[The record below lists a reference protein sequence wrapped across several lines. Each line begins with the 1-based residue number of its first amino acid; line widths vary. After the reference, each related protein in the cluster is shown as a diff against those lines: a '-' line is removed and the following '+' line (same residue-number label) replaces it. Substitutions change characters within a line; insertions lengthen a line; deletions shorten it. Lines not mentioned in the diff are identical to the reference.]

1 MNNDRTD
8 AIRNLALIGPAGTGK
23 TSLAEA
29 LLHVAGAIKQ
39 RGRTDRGDTVCDFD
53 LQEISMAHSLDTAI
67 CHCSWQGVEINIID
81 TPGFTDFLPRA
92 CAVLPAVECAALVL
106 SASGGLETGARR
118 MMKAAGDAALGRLI
132 IVNKMDTEPDK
143 LDMLL
148 AEIQEAFGR
157 RCLPVNLPGDQGRT
171 TVDCFFRDSG
181 EATDFSSVEEAHTR
195 ILDQVVEVDEVLMEA
210 YLEAG
215 EKLDP
220 QQLHDAFEKALR
232 ERHLIPVVFVSA
244 ETGAGV
250 EALLDYIVK
259 LLPSPREAN
268 PPPFVRGTGDEADP
282 VVVASEPDLHVVAH
296 VFKVIVDP
304 YVGRTAVLRVHQGTI
319 RTGAQ
324 LFVGDSR
331 KPIKLNHLY
340 KLQGKQTVEVRQ
352 AGPGDIV
359 AVTRIDSLNFN
370 DVLHDSHDEDH
381 LRVRLPEMSPPMM
394 GIAIQPAQRGNEQK
408 LSDALHKLCAEDP
421 ALRVEHRPATN
432 ETVVLCSGELHLR
445 LVVEAMSER
454 FNVEVETHPPT
465 IPYRETITKPAEGHH
480 RHKKQTGGAGQFG
493 EVFLRIAPLPRG
505 SGFEFASE
513 VVGGSIPQQFIPA
526 VEKGVRQALETGAIA
541 GFPLQDIRVA
551 VYDGKTHPVDS
562 KEVAFISA
570 GRRAFLEAIKDAAPI
585 VLEPIVQLQVT
596 VPIDSLGAVTGHLS
610 SRRGRMLGSTSLAGQ
625 RIQIDAEAP
634 LSELQD
640 YANQL
645 KAMTGGSGA
654 WAMRLDRYEPVPPK
668 VQQDLIN
675 AARPEEAGNTS
686 RS

>member
-29 LLHVAGAIKQ
+29 LLHAAGAIKQ
-39 RGRTDRGDTVCDFD
+39 RGRTERGDTVCDYD
-53 LQEISMAHSLDTAI
+53 PREVALGHSLETAI
-67 CHCSWQGVEINIID
+67 CQLEWQATRVNFID

-92 CAVLPAVECAALVL
+92 FAVLPAVESAALVL
-106 SASGGLETGARR
+106 SASGGLETGVRR
-118 MMKAAGDAALGRLI
+118 MMKAAGDAQLSRLI
-132 IVNKMDTEPDK
+132 IVNKMDTDPDQ
-143 LDMLL
+143 LGTLL
-148 AEIQEAFGR
+148 EEIQEAFGR
-157 RCLPVNLPGDQGRT
+157 RCLPVNLPSEHGKKV
-171 TVDCFFRDSG
+171 VDCFFHEG
-181 EATDFSSVEEAHTR
+181 GGATDFSSVAEAHTR
-195 ILDQVVEVDEVLMEA
+195 IIDQVVEVDEALMEA
-210 YLEAG
+210 YLESG
-215 EKLDP
+215 QNLDP

-244 ETGAGV
+244 ETGAGI

-259 LLPSPREAN
+259 LMPSPREAN
-268 PPPFVRGTGDEADP
+268 PPPFMRGEGEAAEP
-282 VVVASEPDLHVVAH
+282 VVVSSEPDQHVVAH
-296 VFKVIVDP
+296 VFKIVVDP

-319 RTGAQ
+319 RSGAQ

-340 KLQGKQTVEVRQ
+340 RLQGKQNIEVPE

-370 DVLHDSHDEDH
+370 DVLHDSHDEDQFH
-381 LRVRLPEMSPPMM
+381 VRLPEMAPPMM
-394 GIAIQPAQRGNEQK
+394 GLAIQAAQRGNEQK
-408 LSDALHKLCAEDP
+408 LSDALQKLCAEDP
-421 ALRVEHRPATN
+421 ALRVEHRRATN

-445 LVVEAMSER
+445 LVMEAMKER
-454 FNVEVETHPPT
+454 FNVEVDTHPPT
-465 IPYRETITKPAEGHH
+465 IPYRETITRPAEGHH

-493 EVFLRIAPLPRG
+493 EVYLRIAPLPRG
-505 SGFEFASE
+505 SGFEFVSE
-513 VVGGSIPQQFIPA
+513 VVGGTIPQQFIPA
-526 VEKGVRQALETGAIA
+526 VEKGVRQALDSGAIA

-570 GRRAFLEAIKDAAPI
+570 GRRAFIEAIKNAGPI

-596 VPIDSLGAVTGHLS
+596 VPIDSLGAVTGNLS

-625 RIQIDAEAP
+625 RIQINAEAP

-645 KAMTGGSGA
+645 KSITGGSGA
-654 WAMRLDRYEPVPPK
+654 WSMQLDRYEPVPPK
-668 VQQDLIN
+668 IQQDLVN
-675 AARPEEAGNTS
+675 AAKLEDTD
-686 RS
+686 

>member
-1 MNNDRTD
+1 MNNDRID
-8 AIRNLALIGPAGTGK
+8 AIRNLALIGPAGAGK
-23 TSLAEA
+23 TTLAEA
-29 LLHVAGAIKQ
+29 LLHASGAIKQ

-53 LQEISMAHSLDTAI
+53 PREISMAHSLDTAI
-67 CHCSWQGVEINIID
+67 CHLSWDGREINLVD

-92 CAVLPAVECAALVL
+92 IAVLPAVECAALVL
-106 SASGGLETGARR
+106 SAAGGLETGVRR
-118 MMKAAGDAALGRLI
+118 MMKAAGDADLSRLI
-132 IVNKMDTEPDK
+132 IINKMDTEPEK
-143 LDMLL
+143 LGTLL
-148 AEIQEAFGR
+148 DEIQEAFGA
-157 RCLPVNLPGDQGRT
+157 RCLPVNLPSERGRKV
-171 TVDCFFRDSG
+171 VDCFFRDSG
-181 EATDFSSVEEAHTR
+181 DATDFSSVEEAHTK
-195 ILDQVVEVDEVLMEA
+195 ILDQVVEVDEALMEA
-210 YLEAG
+210 YLESG
-215 EKLDP
+215 QDLDP

-250 EALLDYIVK
+250 DALLDYIAK
-259 LLPSPREAN
+259 LLPGPREAN
-268 PPPFVRGTGDEADP
+268 PPPFMRGEGEETEP
-282 VVVASEPDLHVVAH
+282 VVVSSEPDRHVVAH
-296 VFKVIVDP
+296 VFKVVVDP

-340 KLQGKQTVEVRQ
+340 RLQGKQSSEVTE

-381 LRVRLPEMSPPMM
+381 LHVRLPEASPPMM
-394 GIAIQPAQRGNEQK
+394 GVAILPAQRGNEQK
-408 LSDALHKLCAEDP
+408 LSDALQKLCAEDP

-432 ETVVLCSGELHLR
+432 ETVVLGSGELHLR
-445 LVVEAMSER
+445 LVVEAMKER
-454 FNVEVETHPPT
+454 FNVEVSTHPPT

-493 EVFLRIAPLPRG
+493 EVYLRVAPLPRG

-526 VEKGVRQALETGAIA
+526 VEKGVRQALEGGVVA

-570 GRRAFLEAIKDAAPI
+570 GRKAFVEAIKSAGPI
-585 VLEPIVQLQVT
+585 VLEPIVHLLVT
-596 VPIDSLGAVTGHLS
+596 VPIDALGTVTGHLS
-610 SRRGRMLGSTSLAGQ
+610 SRRGRVLGSTSLSGQ
-625 RIQIDAEAP
+625 RIQVEAEAP
-634 LSELQD
+634 LAELQD

-645 KAMTGGSGA
+645 KSMTGGSGA
-654 WAMRLDRYEPVPPK
+654 WSMQLDRYEAVPPK
-668 VQQDLIN
+668 LQQDLMN
-675 AARPEEAGNTS
+675 AARAEEAG
-686 RS
+686 

>member
-1 MNNDRTD
+1 MNTDRTD
-8 AIRNLALIGPAGTGK
+8 AIRNIALIGPAGSGK

-29 LLHVAGAIKQ
+29 MLHAAGATRQ

-53 LQEISMAHSLDTAI
+53 PREISMAHSLDTAV
-67 CHCSWQGVEINIID
+67 CHCAWQDTEINIID

-92 CAVLPAVECAALVL
+92 VAVLPAVECAALVV
-106 SASGGLETGARR
+106 SAYDGLETGARR
-118 MMKAAGDAALGRLI
+118 MMTAAGDADLGRLV
-132 IVNKMDTEPDK
+132 IVNKMDTEPAK
-143 LDMLL
+143 LGQLL
-148 AEIQEAFGR
+148 ADIQEAFGA
-157 RCLPVNLPGDQGRT
+157 RCLPVNLPADQGRK
-171 TVDCFFRDSG
+171 VADCFFKEGG
-181 EATDFSSVEEAHTR
+181 EPTDFSSVEEAHTK
-195 ILDQVVEVDEVLMEA
+195 ILDQVVEMDEALMEA
-210 YLEAG
+210 YLESG
-215 EKLDP
+215 QNLDP

-232 ERHLIPVVFVSA
+232 ERHLIPVIFVSA

-268 PPPFVRGTGDEADP
+268 PPPFMRGEGETAEP
-282 VVVASEPDLHVVAH
+282 VAVSAEPDQHVVAH
-296 VFKVIVDP
+296 VFKVVVDP
-304 YVGRTAVLRVHQGTI
+304 YVGRTAMLRVHQGTI
-319 RTGAQ
+319 RTGSQ

-340 KLQGKQTVEVRQ
+340 RIQGKQTAEVTE

-359 AVTRIDSLNFN
+359 AVTRIDNLNFN

-381 LRVRLPEMSPPMM
+381 FHVRLPEAAPPMM
-394 GIAIQPAQRGNEQK
+394 GIAIRPAQRGNEQK

-445 LVVEAMSER
+445 LVIEAMKER
-454 FNVEVETHPPT
+454 FNVEVETHPPAV
-465 IPYRETITKPAEGHH
+465 PYRETITRPAEGHH

-493 EVFLRIAPLPRG
+493 EVYLRIAPLPRG
-505 SGFEFASE
+505 AGFEFASE
-513 VVGGSIPQQFIPA
+513 VVGGSVPQQFIPA
-526 VEKGVRQALETGAIA
+526 VEKGVRQALESGAIA
-541 GFPLQDIRVA
+541 GFPLQDLRVA

-570 GRRAFLEAIKDAAPI
+570 GRRACLEAIKNAGPI
-585 VLEPIVQLQVT
+585 VLEPIVRLQVT

-610 SRRGRMLGSTSLAGQ
+610 SRRGRMLGSNSLAGQ

-654 WAMRLDRYEPVPPK
+654 WAMRLDRYEPVPAK
-668 VQQDLIN
+668 VQQELMS
-675 AARPEEAGNTS
+675 AARAEDS
-686 RS
+686 D

>member
-8 AIRNLALIGPAGTGK
+8 AIRNIALIGPAGTGK
-23 TSLAEA
+23 TTLADA
-29 LLHVAGAIKQ
+29 LLHAAGAIKQ

-53 LQEISMAHSLDTAI
+53 PREISMAHSLDTAI
-67 CHCSWQGVEINIID
+67 CHCSWQACEINIVD

-92 CAVLPAVECAALVL
+92 IAVLPAVECAALVL

-118 MMKAAGDAALGRLI
+118 MMKAAGDAALARLI
-132 IVNKMDTEPDK
+132 VVNKMDSDPDK
-143 LDMLL
+143 LDVLL

-157 RCLPVNLPGDQGRT
+157 RCLPVNLPGDRGRKV
-171 TVDCFFRDSG
+171 VDCFFRDGG
-181 EATDFSSVEEAHTR
+181 EPTDFSSVEEAHTK
-195 ILDQVVEVDEVLMEA
+195 ILDQVVEVDEALMEA
-210 YLEAG
+210 YLESG
-215 EKLDP
+215 QDLDP
-220 QQLHDAFEKALR
+220 QQLHDAFEQALR

-244 ETGAGV
+244 ETGAGI

-268 PPPFVRGTGDEADP
+268 PPPFMRGEGDQSEP
-282 VVVASEPDLHVVAH
+282 VVVAAEPGRHVVAH
-296 VFKVIVDP
+296 VFKVVVDP
-304 YVGRTAVLRVHQGTI
+304 YVGRTAILRVHQGTI
-319 RTGAQ
+319 KAGAQ
-324 LFVGDSR
+324 LFVGESR
-331 KPIKLNHLY
+331 KPVKLNHLY
-340 KLQGKQTVEVRQ
+340 RLQGKETVEVGE

-359 AVTRIDSLNFN
+359 AVTRIDSLDFN

-381 LRVRLPEMSPPMM
+381 LHVRLPEVAPPMM
-394 GIAIQPAQRGNEQK
+394 GIAIRPAQRGNEQK
-408 LSDALHKLCAEDP
+408 LSDALQKLCAEDP
-421 ALRVEHRPATN
+421 ALRVEHRRATN

-445 LVVEAMSER
+445 LVNEAMKER

-465 IPYRETITKPAEGHH
+465 IPYRETITKAAEGHH

-505 SGFEFASE
+505 AGFEFASE

-526 VEKGVRQALETGAIA
+526 VEKGVRQALESGAIA
-541 GFPLQDIRVA
+541 GFPLHDIRVA

-570 GRRAFLEAIKDAAPI
+570 GRRAFLEAIRNAAPI
-585 VLEPIVQLQVT
+585 ILEPIVHLQVT
-596 VPIDSLGAVTGHLS
+596 VPIDALGTVTGHLS
-610 SRRGRMLGSTSLAGQ
+610 SRRGRVLGSTSLSGQ

-654 WAMRLDRYEPVPPK
+654 WAMQLDRYEPVPPK
-668 VQQDLIN
+668 VQQDLMNITR
-675 AARPEEAGNTS
+675 AEHVE
-686 RS
+686 

>member
-1 MNNDRTD
+1 MKNDRTD

-23 TSLAEA
+23 TTLAEA
-29 LLHVAGAIKQ
+29 LLHTSGMIKQ

-53 LQEISMAHSLDTAI
+53 PREISMSHSLDTAI
-67 CHCSWQGVEINIID
+67 CHCKWQDAEINIID

-92 CAVLPAVECAALVL
+92 TAVLPAVECAALVL
-106 SASGGLETGARR
+106 SASGGLETGVRR
-118 MMKAAGDAALGRLI
+118 MMKAAGDAELGRLI
-132 IVNKMDTEPDK
+132 VVNKMDSEPDK
-143 LDMLL
+143 LGRLL
-148 AEIQEAFGR
+148 DDIQEAFGA
-157 RCLPVNLPGDQGRT
+157 RCLPVNLPVDHGKGV
-171 TVDCFFRDSG
+171 VDCFFRDSG
-181 EATDFSSVEEAHTR
+181 DAADFSSVGEAHTR
-195 ILDQVVEVDEVLMEA
+195 ILDQVVEVDETLMEA
-210 YLEAG
+210 YLESG
-215 EKLDP
+215 QNLDP
-220 QQLHDAFEKALR
+220 QQLHEAFEKALR

-244 ETGAGV
+244 ETGAGI

-268 PPPFVRGTGDEADP
+268 PPPFMRGEGESAEP
-282 VVVASEPDLHVVAH
+282 VAVSAEPDRHVVAH
-296 VFKVIVDP
+296 VFKVVVDP
-304 YVGRTAVLRVHQGTI
+304 YVGRTAVVRVHQGTI
-319 RTGAQ
+319 KTGAQ

-340 KLQGKQTVEVRQ
+340 RMQGKQTTEVKE
-352 AGPGDIV
+352 AGPGDII
-359 AVTRIDSLNFN
+359 AVTRIENLNFN

-381 LRVRLPEMSPPMM
+381 FHVRLPEAAPPMM
-394 GIAIQPAQRGNEQK
+394 GIAIKPAQRGNEQK

-445 LVVEAMSER
+445 LVVDAMKER

-465 IPYRETITKPAEGHH
+465 IPYRETITRPAEGHH

-505 SGFEFASE
+505 SGFEFVSE
-513 VVGGSIPQQFIPA
+513 VVGGTIPQQFIPA
-526 VEKGVRQALETGAIA
+526 VEKGVRQALESGAIA

-570 GRRAFLEAIKDAAPI
+570 GRRAFIEAIKNAGPI

-596 VPIDSLGAVTGHLS
+596 VPFDSLGAVTGHLS
-610 SRRGRMLGSTSLAGQ
+610 SRRGRMLGSTSLSGQ

-634 LSELQD
+634 LAELQD

-645 KAMTGGSGA
+645 KAMTGGSGG
-654 WAMRLDRYEPVPPK
+654 WSMQLDRYEPVPPK
-668 VQQDLIN
+668 VQQELVSS
-675 AARPEEAGNTS
+675 ARTEES
-686 RS
+686 D

>member
-29 LLHVAGAIKQ
+29 LLHAAGAIKQ
-39 RGRTDRGDTVCDFD
+39 RGRTERGDTVCDYD
-53 LQEISMAHSLDTAI
+53 PREVALGHSLETAI
-67 CHCSWQGVEINIID
+67 CQLEWQATRVNFID

-92 CAVLPAVECAALVL
+92 FAVLPAVESAALVL
-106 SASGGLETGARR
+106 SASGGLETGVRR
-118 MMKAAGDAALGRLI
+118 MMKAAGDAQLSRLI
-132 IVNKMDTEPDK
+132 IVNKMDTDPDQ
-143 LDMLL
+143 LGTLL
-148 AEIQEAFGR
+148 EEIQEAFGR
-157 RCLPVNLPGDQGRT
+157 RCLPVNLPSEHGKKV
-171 TVDCFFRDSG
+171 VDCFFHEG
-181 EATDFSSVEEAHTR
+181 GGATDFSSVAEAHTR
-195 ILDQVVEVDEVLMEA
+195 IIDQVVEVDEALMEA
-210 YLEAG
+210 YLESG
-215 EKLDP
+215 QNLDP

-244 ETGAGV
+244 ETGAGI

-259 LLPSPREAN
+259 LMPSPREAN
-268 PPPFVRGTGDEADP
+268 PPPFMRGEGEAAEP
-282 VVVASEPDLHVVAH
+282 VVVSSEPDQHVVAH
-296 VFKVIVDP
+296 VFKIVVDP

-319 RTGAQ
+319 KSGAQ

-340 KLQGKQTVEVRQ
+340 RLQGKQNIEVPE

-370 DVLHDSHDEDH
+370 DVLHDSHDEDQFH
-381 LRVRLPEMSPPMM
+381 VRLPEMAPPMM
-394 GIAIQPAQRGNEQK
+394 GLAIQAAQRGNEQK
-408 LSDALHKLCAEDP
+408 LSDALQKLCAEDP
-421 ALRVEHRPATN
+421 ALRVEHRRATN

-445 LVVEAMSER
+445 LVMEAMKER
-454 FNVEVETHPPT
+454 FNVEVDTHPPT
-465 IPYRETITKPAEGHH
+465 IPYRETITRPAEGHH

-493 EVFLRIAPLPRG
+493 EVYLRIAPLPRG
-505 SGFEFASE
+505 SGFEFVSE
-513 VVGGSIPQQFIPA
+513 VVGGTIPQQFIPA
-526 VEKGVRQALETGAIA
+526 VEKGVRQALDSGAIA

-570 GRRAFLEAIKDAAPI
+570 GRRAFIEAIKNAGPI

-596 VPIDSLGAVTGHLS
+596 VPIDSLGAVTGNLS

-625 RIQIDAEAP
+625 RIQINAEAP

-645 KAMTGGSGA
+645 KSITGGSGA
-654 WAMRLDRYEPVPPK
+654 WSMQLDRYEPVPPK
-668 VQQDLIN
+668 VQQDLVN
-675 AARPEEAGNTS
+675 AAKLEDTD
-686 RS
+686 